1 MNLKTK
7 TMFGLRVATAT
18 DAEVLSKLASETF
31 LDSWGQHNSEEDMQ
45 HFIKQHF
52 SVDLLSEQIKS
63 DDCVFLIA
71 SSDPD
76 DVAYLKLKK
85 GNPQKQIISENAG
98 EVEKLYVQKA
108 FQSQGAGMLLLHLAE
123 AFAIEKGFDVLWLS
137 VWKPNLRA
145 MSFYTRMGFEICGEQ
160 NFILGNDV
168 QEDYL
173 MKKHL

>member
-1 MNLKTK
+1 
-7 TMFGLRVATAT
+7 MFGLRVATAT

-45 HFIKQHF
+45 LFIKQHF

-85 GNPQKQIISENAG
+85 GNPQKQIISEILEGDILKVAG
-98 EVEKLYVQKA
+98 
-108 FQSQGAGMLLLHLAE
+108 
-123 AFAIEKGFDVLWLS
+123 DV
-137 VWKPNLRA
+137 A
-145 MSFYTRMGFEICGEQ
+145 
-160 NFILGNDV
+160 
-168 QEDYL
+168 
-173 MKKHL
+173 

>member
-1 MNLKTK
+1 
-7 TMFGLRVATAT
+7 MFGLRVATVN

-31 LDSWGQHNSEEDMQ
+31 IDAWGEYNSEKDMQ
-45 HFIKQHF
+45 LFIDQHF
-52 SVDLLSEQIKS
+52 SVDSLREQIKN

-76 DVAYLKLKK
+76 DVGYLKLKK
-85 GNPQKQIISENAG
+85 GNPQKQLIGENAG
-98 EVEKLYVQKA
+98 EVEKLYVHRK
-108 FQSQGAGMLLLHLAE
+108 FQSQSAGTLLLQIAE
-123 AFAIEKGFDVLWLS
+123 AFALEKGFEVLWLS

-145 MSFYTRMGFEICGEQ
+145 MSFYTRMGFEMCGEQ

-173 MKKHL
+173 MKKNL